1 MDSPNLQA
9 FTKVNLLNDLH
20 VKQAPFSPIQGPLPY
35 LTNSVNRIN
44 AVIQPVMGSEP
55 ETPGRQLWVVITLVH
70 LMSAARTGANA
81 VPSPPACAG
90 LGSDGKGMHR
100 ASRREGMLSFP
111 SSPKLLRP
119 LSTPSQS
126 LELCSAHGA
135 YRHDNE

>member
-44 AVIQPVMGSEP
+44 AVIQPVMGSEL

-70 LMSAARTGANA
+70 LMSAARTGANV

-100 ASRREGMLSFP
+100 ASRGRGDVIFPQLAQALEASVASFSVP
-111 SSPKLLRP
+111 GTVL
-119 LSTPSQS
+119 
-126 LELCSAHGA
+126 GA
-135 YRHDNE
+135 RRLQA